1 MGRKK
6 RTVER
11 KYEVRNSFL
20 RITLALLS
28 VLLQTLWLL
37 LYFTIL
43 NARYPWVNALTTI
56 LGITL
61 ALSVYMQRRPTS
73 IKMSWIIIMLALPVF
88 GVFFYMWN
96 SLGYAAI
103 NMKRRYAKIDRDIF
117 AYLPGNE
124 DQLAALTE
132 IDRGLANQARY
143 ITKYSK
149 YPVWQNTDVVY
160 HADTL
165 EALEDLKEELRRA
178 EKFIFM
184 EYYAVEDGEAFA
196 GIRAILKQKAAEG
209 VLVRFFYDDL
219 GSVGFINPVFKES
232 MEADGIECRIF
243 NPVVPIINLF
253 MNNRDHRKITV
264 IDGKVAFTGGYNLAN
279 EYFHMTEP
287 YGYWKDSG
295 VKITGDAVRSMTV
308 TFFENWYVLRRKGI
322 EAVEEEYLP
331 EIDYESKEHGFVQ
344 PYADQPMDREQVG
357 ENVYLNMLSYAREY
371 CWFVTPYLI
380 ITDEMSSAFTLAARR
395 GVDVRIIIPRV
406 PDKKFIFR
414 VTKSFCPQ
422 LVRAGVKIYEYTPGF
437 SHAKMCIAD
446 GEVAACGTINLDY
459 RSLYHHFENGIVI
472 YRMMAVQAI
481 RRDFERMFEESRESS
496 ADYKQNRLSVFKRFR
511 DTILR
516 LMSPLL

>member
-117 AYLPGNE
+117 DYLPGNE
-124 DQLAALTE
+124 DRLAALTE

-279 EYFHMTEP
+279 E
-287 YGYWKDSG
+287 
-295 VKITGDAVRSMTV
+295 
-308 TFFENWYVLRRKGI
+308 
-322 EAVEEEYLP
+322 
-331 EIDYESKEHGFVQ
+331 
-344 PYADQPMDREQVG
+344 
-357 ENVYLNMLSYAREY
+357 
-371 CWFVTPYLI
+371 
-380 ITDEMSSAFTLAARR
+380 
-395 GVDVRIIIPRV
+395 
-406 PDKKFIFR
+406 
-414 VTKSFCPQ
+414 
-422 LVRAGVKIYEYTPGF
+422 
-437 SHAKMCIAD
+437 
-446 GEVAACGTINLDY
+446 
-459 RSLYHHFENGIVI
+459 
-472 YRMMAVQAI
+472 
-481 RRDFERMFEESRESS
+481 
-496 ADYKQNRLSVFKRFR
+496 
-511 DTILR
+511 
-516 LMSPLL
+516 